1 MMKNSNFNP
10 PNMNKIN
17 PNVNYNQ
24 IPYKIPNF
32 GRMDFQQMMNFKR
45 ESKYMERIIWLFS
58 IPGRIKKFMCF

>member
-32 GRMDFQQMMNFKR
+32 GSMDFQQMMDFKR
-45 ESKYMERIIWLFS
+45 ESRNTKDIDPSEIMMKS
-58 IPGRIKKFMCF
+58 I